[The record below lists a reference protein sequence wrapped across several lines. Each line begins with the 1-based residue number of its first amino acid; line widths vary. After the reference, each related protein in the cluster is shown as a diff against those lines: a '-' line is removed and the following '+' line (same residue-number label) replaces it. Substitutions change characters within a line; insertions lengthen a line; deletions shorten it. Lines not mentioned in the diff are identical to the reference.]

1 MDGNKGKNSVKLSY
15 ISVLPSLIPAKS
27 LKEINKISKFFKK
40 NPTSKEK
47 KSYAQVSAKVT
58 NTTRDTLKIKETF
71 SNLQNKK
78 IELVQKII
86 SGEGKLKPCINI
98 TTKGPSQK
106 QVIIPMSS
114 DNANKFIKEFSVHV
128 ANINRAFKNIKSD
141 VMADFICVE
150 NKRVVI
156 TTNKVASPLDLQ
168 TIKKYIK
175 NMYYIEADQI
185 ESLRLL

>member
-1 MDGNKGKNSVKLSY
+1 
-15 ISVLPSLIPAKS
+15 
-27 LKEINKISKFFKK
+27 
-40 NPTSKEK
+40 
-47 KSYAQVSAKVT
+47 
-58 NTTRDTLKIKETF
+58 
-71 SNLQNKK
+71 
-78 IELVQKII
+78 
-86 SGEGKLKPCINI
+86 
-98 TTKGPSQK
+98 
-106 QVIIPMSS
+106 MSS

>member
-1 MDGNKGKNSVKLSY
+1 M
-15 ISVLPSLIPAKS
+15 KS
-27 LKEINKISKFFKK
+27 LNFLKK
-40 NPTSKEK
+40 NPTSKEE
-47 KSYAQVSAKVT
+47 KSYTQVSAKVT
-58 NTTRDTLKIKETF
+58 NTTRDILKIKETF

-114 DNANKFIKEFSVHV
+114 DNVNKFVKEFSIYI

-141 VMADFICVE
+141 VTADFICVE

-156 TTNKVASPLDLQ
+156 TTNKIASPLDLQ

-175 NMYYIEADQI
+175 NMYYIEANQMK
-185 ESLRLL
+185 SLRFFN